1 MKISVVIPCYN
12 SEKSIAEVVDLTKGE
27 LLKLGYEYEFVL
39 VNDYSK
45 DNTFNEIKVLCEQDS
60 NIKGINLAKNFG
72 QHKAIAAGIKYITGD
87 LIMFMDDDLQTHPS
101 QISLLINK
109 LNEGNDVVFAYYE
122 GKKHSFIRNLG
133 SKFTLY
139 TTRLLSQ
146 TPKDFKMSSF
156 WVAKRYIID
165 EFNKYQGP
173 FPSMIRVLLN
183 TTNSFGFVKVKHFDR
198 VYGKSNY
205 SFKALVKLW
214 TSILDSSVVPL
225 RIATYLGLISSIVGF
240 ILACTVIIRRVLNPE
255 VVAGWSS
262 IMALMI
268 MLSGLIFFILG
279 IMGEYIGK
287 MYLILTNHQNYVIKE
302 KININ

>member
-1 MKISVVIPCYN
+1 
-12 SEKSIAEVVDLTKGE
+12 
-27 LLKLGYEYEFVL
+27 
-39 VNDYSK
+39 
-45 DNTFNEIKVLCEQDS
+45 
-60 NIKGINLAKNFG
+60 
-72 QHKAIAAGIKYITGD
+72 
-87 LIMFMDDDLQTHPS
+87 
-101 QISLLINK
+101 
-109 LNEGNDVVFAYYE
+109 
-122 GKKHSFIRNLG
+122 
-133 SKFTLY
+133 
-139 TTRLLSQ
+139 
-146 TPKDFKMSSF
+146 MSSF
-156 WVAKRYIID
+156 WVVKRYVID

-279 IMGEYIGK
+279 IMGEYIGVLLEEVK
-287 MYLILTNHQNYVIKE
+287 DRPIYLVKDEKNIENEEESRKE
-302 KININ
+302 EV